1 MAHIPDGVLNA
12 PVLISGA
19 ALTIGFTALAL
30 KRLDYDRI
38 PQAAMLA
45 AALFIA
51 SLVTIPVGVSS
62 VHLLLNGLMGLM
74 LGWIAVPAILVALTL
89 QAMFFGY
96 GGLIV
101 LGANTLNMAL
111 PALICAALLLPWLKR
126 DQQNRGFII
135 GACAGVIGVAG
146 TGLMVCLSLAFSG
159 DELIPATKVIAAT
172 YLPLLL
178 VEACVTGAI
187 VAFLQKVA
195 PHILNSQPVPQH
207 A

>member
-1 MAHIPDGVLNA
+1 MAHIPDGVLSA

-30 KRLDYDRI
+30 KRLDYERI

-74 LGWIAVPAILVALTL
+74 LGWVAVPAILVALTL

-111 PALICAALLLPWLKR
+111 PALLCAVILLPWLKR
-126 DQQNRGFII
+126 DSNNRGFMI
-135 GACAGVIGVAG
+135 GACAGAIGVAG
-146 TGLMVCLSLAFSG
+146 TALMVCLSLAFSG
-159 DELIPATKVIAAT
+159 EELIPATKVIAAT

-178 VEACVTGAI
+178 VEGAVTGAI

-195 PHILNSQPVPQH
+195 PHILNQPVPQH

>member
-1 MAHIPDGVLNA
+1 MAHIPDGVLSA

-19 ALTIGFTALAL
+19 ALTIGFTAVAL

-74 LGWIAVPAILVALTL
+74 LGWVAVPAILVALTL

-111 PALICAALLLPWLKR
+111 PALLCGAILLPWLKR
-126 DQQNRGFII
+126 SGHNRGFMI
-135 GACAGVIGVAG
+135 GACAGAIGVVG
-146 TGLMVCLSLAFSG
+146 TALMVGLSLAFSG
-159 DELIPATKVIAAT
+159 DALIPAAKVVAAT

-178 VEACVTGAI
+178 VEAAVTGAI
-187 VAFLQKVA
+187 VGFLQKVA
-195 PHILNSQPVPQH
+195 PHILNQPVPQH